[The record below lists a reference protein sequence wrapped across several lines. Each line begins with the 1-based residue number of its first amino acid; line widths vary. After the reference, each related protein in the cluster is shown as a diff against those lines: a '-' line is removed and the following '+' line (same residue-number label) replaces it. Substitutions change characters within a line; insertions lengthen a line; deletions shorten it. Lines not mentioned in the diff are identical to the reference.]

1 MIASAGGLNPTWWM
15 LHSPR
20 MRVLI
25 SLVCLLVLASGLF
38 RQIMPQPFNGV
49 DFVHAYEAAVAVRD
63 GHNPYE
69 AAAAWIQNYKPGDLL
84 ENHLDFYTYAPTYAL
99 LLVPLTLL
107 PYQAALTL
115 WGLCIAAFLFLA
127 IYALLRSTG
136 VRPSLTLLLVLVT
149 AESLTT
155 AVRAEVFLGQA
166 NLFLVACVCTAIW
179 VRQERRPGLAGLLL
193 ALALVTK
200 PTLLIIVFFLLWKR
214 EFKFAFV
221 SVAGFI
227 GLLLLPFAWLGG
239 QTAGDLLIVWRF
251 FSSQYLTF
259 TENVAPRGMLERL
272 FTSNPFVHPIVVAP
286 PVATLLWLA
295 VVATLLLL
303 TLAVVSP
310 RPMQRDNRSLL
321 EVGMIV
327 SALLLI
333 SPLTEPPYLVWSIVP
348 MVASV
353 VYLQTVT
360 SEPGRPRFGWAAIV
374 VLVIW
379 CVELVPRSYLES
391 FFWARAVTDSLV
403 GSVYATLAPSQ
414 FYILVTIFVLQL
426 LVLRRAAGIS
436 IGVAV
441 RDLVLNS
448 PQLGWEW
455 VMDLARA
462 LNLSRRSSASSS
474 LDRTR

>member
-1 MIASAGGLNPTWWM
+1 MPVANVGRAM
-15 LHSPR
+15 RVLHSPR
-20 MRVLI
+20 TRVLI

-63 GHNPYE
+63 GQNPY
-69 AAAAWIQNYKPGDLL
+69 AASAAWIQGYKPGDLL

-107 PYQAALTL
+107 PYPAALTL

-136 VRPSLTLLLVLVT
+136 ARPSLTLLLVLVT

-200 PTLLIIVFFLLWKR
+200 PTLLIIVVFLLWKR

-221 SVAGFI
+221 AVAGFV

-239 QTAGDLLIVWRF
+239 QTAGDLLTVWRF

-259 TENVAPRGMLERL
+259 TENIAPRGMLERL
-272 FTSNPFVHPIVVAP
+272 FTANPFVHPIVVAP
-286 PVATLLWLA
+286 AVATLLWLA
-295 VVATLLLL
+295 IVATLLLL

-310 RPMQRDNRSLL
+310 RPMQRDNRTLL

-327 SALLLI
+327 SALLLV

-348 MVASV
+348 MVASI
-353 VYLQTVT
+353 VYLRTVK
-360 SEPGRPRFGWAAIV
+360 SESGRARFGWAAIV
-374 VLVIW
+374 VLLIW

-391 FFWARAVTDSLV
+391 FFWARAGTDSLM
-403 GSVYATLAPSQ
+403 GSLYATLAPSQ
-414 FYILVTIFVLQL
+414 FYILVAIFVLQL

-441 RDLVLNS
+441 SDLVRHS
-448 PQLGWEW
+448 PQLAWAW
-455 VMDLARA
+455 VLDLVSA
-462 LNLSRRSSASSS
+462 LNPATRSPGPREDPAA
-474 LDRTR
+474 